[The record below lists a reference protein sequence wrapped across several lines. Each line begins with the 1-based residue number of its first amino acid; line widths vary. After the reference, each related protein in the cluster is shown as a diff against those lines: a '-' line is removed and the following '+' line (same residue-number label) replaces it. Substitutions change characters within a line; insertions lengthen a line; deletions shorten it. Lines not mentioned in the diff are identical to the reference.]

1 VGELTNCAEPLN
13 QRVPSI
19 HLSQSHK
26 QKQTERSMEVGTGP
40 LWGFVVA
47 MHETKG
53 IMSWKSVYA
62 WISFCV
68 LGVGKITTNVRIHA

>member
-1 VGELTNCAEPLN
+1 
-13 QRVPSI
+13 
-19 HLSQSHK
+19 
-26 QKQTERSMEVGTGP
+26 MEVGTGP